1 MPSSFPIAQLFVA
14 ALVMAP
20 SVLIT
25 PVHADVVYD
34 THTITASGPD
44 TIGYTYF
51 DLAASDTVE
60 VRTGGPAIDPVLFL
74 LRDDGSLTPD
84 DMILFDDDSC
94 PISTCGIAGDFFHAL
109 ITAPLT
115 AGHYVVAVGDFALS
129 LADVVNGINTGNA
142 AGTFGIL
149 TGDVTIRIA
158 SNSSPLLL
166 GRGAR
171 ALQVAADIPEPA
183 PLALIALGLML
194 LFVVVGYDKRVGKR
208 VVSTRA

>member
-1 MPSSFPIAQLFVA
+1 
-14 ALVMAP
+14 
-20 SVLIT
+20 
-25 PVHADVVYD
+25 
-34 THTITASGPD
+34 
-44 TIGYTYF
+44 
-51 DLAASDTVE
+51 
-60 VRTGGPAIDPVLFL
+60 
-74 LRDDGSLTPD
+74 
-84 DMILFDDDSC
+84 
-94 PISTCGIAGDFFHAL
+94 L

-183 PLALIALGLML
+183 PLALITLGLML